1 MRGSFSLAVI
11 WPAILQLY
19 LDLFIGILQAFVFTV
34 LSSVYV
40 EQALIG
46 DED

>member
-1 MRGSFSLAVI
+1 MGE
-11 WPAILQLY
+11 LY

-46 DED
+46 EE